1 MITVSRACLSAVLL
15 ILLAMTPAQAG
26 MSPEEVRSFDTNKQK
41 AEKGDP
47 VAQYWVGFFYQ
58 HGLGVSKSFVQ
69 SVIWYRKAAAQDN
82 SDAQYCLGCYYYS
95 GEEIAKDLPLAFSL
109 FLKAAN
115 QGHPSAQFSVG
126 FCYANGEGTPK
137 DDLEAYAYYNLA
149 GTTEEFAR
157 KNLALLE
164 SKMTREEIVAG
175 QKRTKEL
182 QKEIEAKKAR
192 K

>member
-1 MITVSRACLSAVLL
+1 MTNIGRIWISAAALFLITTNL
-15 ILLAMTPAQAG
+15 AQAG
-26 MSPEEVRSFDTNKQK
+26 MSPEEVRSFDSNKQK

-47 VAQYWVGFFYQ
+47 TAQYWVGFFYE
-58 HGLGVSKSFVQ
+58 HGLGTSKSFVQ

-82 SDAQYCLGCYYYS
+82 SDAQYCLGCCYYS
-95 GEEIAKDLPLAFSL
+95 GAEIAKDLPLAFSL

-149 GTTEEFAR
+149 GATEEFAR

-182 QKEIEAKKAR
+182 HKEIAAKKAG

>member
-1 MITVSRACLSAVLL
+1 MIQAH
-15 ILLAMTPAQAG
+15 AG
-26 MSPEEVRSFDTNKQK
+26 MSPDEVRNFEVQKQK

-47 VAQYWVGFFYQ
+47 VAQHWVGFYYQ
-58 HGLGVSKSFVQ
+58 LGMGVSKSFVQ
-69 SVIWYRKAAAQDN
+69 SMIWYRKSAAQGNPDG
-82 SDAQYCLGCYYYS
+82 QYCLGCYYYN
-95 GEEIAKDLPLAFSL
+95 GEDISKDLPMAFSL
-109 FLKAAN
+109 FMKAAK

-137 DDLEAYAYYNLA
+137 DDTEAYAYYNLA
-149 GTTEEFAR
+149 GATEEFAR

-182 QKEIEAKKAR
+182 QKEIEAKKTV